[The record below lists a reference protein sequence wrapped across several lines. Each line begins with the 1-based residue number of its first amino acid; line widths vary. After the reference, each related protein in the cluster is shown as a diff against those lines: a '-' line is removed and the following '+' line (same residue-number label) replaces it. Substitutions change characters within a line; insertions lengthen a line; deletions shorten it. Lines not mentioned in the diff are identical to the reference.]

1 MSYGQYKWTNLLT
14 KHCGIG
20 MNIKEKIGQR
30 IMNERKA
37 KGLTR
42 KALAELTREL
52 KISRINNYE
61 RGDRT
66 PGPTEIKLLADAL
79 EVSASYLMCLTDNRE
94 GKMTKSLGMGALIP
108 VLDFKQAIDAAAFIQ
123 KIKEDVETKAEFIP
137 VSTAISDSIG
147 KNAFALQ
154 IKDESMMPEFRI
166 NDVIIV
172 DPDTNPKPGDFVV
185 ALIEGEQE
193 VIVRKYKQ
201 LSASKEIR
209 EFELIAL
216 NEDWADIRV
225 GPNEM
230 KAKIIGYGVSLVRGL
245 KS

>member
-1 MSYGQYKWTNLLT
+1 
-14 KHCGIG
+14 

-42 KALAELTREL
+42 KALAELTGEL

-66 PGPTEIKLLADAL
+66 PGPTEIKLLADVL

-108 VLDFKQAIDAAAFIQ
+108 VLDYKQAIDSAAFIQ
-123 KIKEDVETKAEFIP
+123 KIKEDVDTKVEFIP
-137 VSTAISDSIG
+137 VSSIVSDSIG

-154 IKDESMMPEFRI
+154 IKDESMVPEFRI
-166 NDVIIV
+166 NDILIV
-172 DPDTNPKPGDFVV
+172 DPETSPKPGDFVV

-193 VIVRKYKQ
+193 VIIRKYKQ
-201 LSASKEIR
+201 LSASKEAQQ
-209 EFELIAL
+209 FELIAL

-225 GPNEM
+225 GFSEM
-230 KAKIIGYGVSLVRGL
+230 TAQIIGCGISLVRGL

>member
-1 MSYGQYKWTNLLT
+1 MN
-14 KHCGIG
+14 

-30 IMNERKA
+30 IMSERKA

-42 KALAELTREL
+42 KALAELTSEL

-94 GKMTKSLGMGALIP
+94 GRMTKSLGMGALIP
-108 VLDFKQAIDAAAFIQ
+108 VLDYKQAIDSAAFIQ
-123 KIKEDVETKAEFIP
+123 KIKEDVDTKVEFIP
-137 VSTAISDSIG
+137 VSTAVSDSIG

-154 IKDESMMPEFRI
+154 IKDESMVPEFRI
-166 NDVIIV
+166 NDVIII
-172 DPDTNPKPGDFVV
+172 DPDTSPKPGDFVA
-185 ALIEGEQE
+185 ALIEADQE

-201 LSASKEIR
+201 LSASKEVQQF
-209 EFELIAL
+209 EFIAL
-216 NEDWADIRV
+216 NKDWANIRI
-225 GPNEM
+225 GSSEM
-230 KAKIIGYGVSLVRGL
+230 QAQIIGCGVSLIRRL
-245 KS
+245 KI

>member
-1 MSYGQYKWTNLLT
+1 
-14 KHCGIG
+14 

-42 KALAELTREL
+42 KALAELTSEL

-108 VLDFKQAIDAAAFIQ
+108 VLDYKQAIDPAAFIQ
-123 KIKEDVETKAEFIP
+123 KIKEDVDTKVEFIP
-137 VSTAISDSIG
+137 VSTAVSDSIG

-154 IKDESMMPEFRI
+154 IKDDSMMPEFRI
-166 NDVIIV
+166 NDVLIV
-172 DPDTNPKPGDFVV
+172 DPETSHKPGDFVV
-185 ALIEGEQE
+185 ALIECEQE

-201 LSASKEIR
+201 LSASKEAQQ
-209 EFELIAL
+209 FELIAL
-216 NEDWADIRV
+216 NEDWADVRV
-225 GPNEM
+225 GSGEM
-230 KAKIIGYGVSLVRGL
+230 QAQIIGCGVNLVRSL
-245 KS
+245 IV

>member
-1 MSYGQYKWTNLLT
+1 M
-14 KHCGIG
+14 G

-30 IMNERKA
+30 IMTERKA

-42 KALAELTREL
+42 KALAELTSEL

-66 PGPTEIKLLADAL
+66 PGPTEIKLIADAL

-94 GKMTKSLGMGALIP
+94 GKMTKSFGMGALIP
-108 VLDFKQAIDAAAFIQ
+108 VLDYKQAIDSAAFIQ
-123 KIKEDVETKAEFIP
+123 KIKEDVDTKVEFIP
-137 VSTAISDSIG
+137 VSTAVSDSIG
-147 KNAFALQ
+147 KNAFALL
-154 IKDESMMPEFRI
+154 IKDESMIPEFRI
-166 NDVIIV
+166 NDVLIV
-172 DPDTNPKPGDFVV
+172 DPDTSSKPGDFVV

-201 LSASKEIR
+201 LSASKDTQQ
-209 EFELIAL
+209 FELIAL

-225 GPNEM
+225 GSREM
-230 KAKIIGYGVSLVRGL
+230 QAQIIGCAVSLIRRL
-245 KS
+245 KG

>member
-1 MSYGQYKWTNLLT
+1 
-14 KHCGIG
+14 

-42 KALAELTREL
+42 KALAELTSEL

-94 GKMTKSLGMGALIP
+94 GKITKSPGMGALVPI
-108 VLDFKQAIDAAAFIQ
+108 LDYKQAIDPAAFIQ
-123 KIKEDVETKAEFIP
+123 KIKEEVDTKVEFIP
-137 VSTAISDSIG
+137 VSTAVSDSIG
-147 KNAFALQ
+147 KHAFALH

-185 ALIEGEQE
+185 ALIEGDQE

-201 LSASKEIR
+201 LSASREVR

-216 NEDWADIRV
+216 NDDWADIRV
-225 GPNEM
+225 GANEM
-230 KAKIIGYGVSLVRGL
+230 LAQIIGCGVSLARELRG
-245 KS
+245 

>member
-1 MSYGQYKWTNLLT
+1 
-14 KHCGIG
+14 

-30 IMNERKA
+30 IMIERKA

-42 KALAELTREL
+42 KALAELTSEL

-108 VLDFKQAIDAAAFIQ
+108 VFDYKQATDPASYIQ
-123 KIKEDVETKAEFIP
+123 KIKEDIDTKVEFVP
-137 VSTAISDSIG
+137 VSTAVSDSIG
-147 KNAFALQ
+147 KNAFALK
-154 IKDESMMPEFRI
+154 IKDESMTPEFRI
-166 NDVIIV
+166 DDVIIV
-172 DPDTNPKPGDFVV
+172 DPDTSPKPGDFVV

-201 LSASKEIR
+201 LSASKEAQQ
-209 EFELIAL
+209 FELIAL
-216 NEDWADIRV
+216 NEDWANIRIGFNELKAQIV
-225 GPNEM
+225 GC
-230 KAKIIGYGVSLVRGL
+230 GFSLIRGL
-245 KS
+245 RS

>member
-1 MSYGQYKWTNLLT
+1 M
-14 KHCGIG
+14 G

-42 KALAELTREL
+42 KALAELTSEL

-108 VLDFKQAIDAAAFIQ
+108 VLDYKQAIDPAAFIQ
-123 KIKEDVETKAEFIP
+123 KIKEDVDTKVEFIP
-137 VSTAISDSIG
+137 VSTAVSDNIG

-166 NDVIIV
+166 NDVIVV
-172 DPDTNPKPGDFVV
+172 DPDTSPKPGDFIV
-185 ALIEGEQE
+185 ALIKEEQE
-193 VIVRKYKQ
+193 VIVRKFKQ
-201 LSASKEIR
+201 LSASKEVR

-216 NEDWADIRV
+216 NDDWADIRV
-225 GPNEM
+225 GSNEM
-230 KAKIIGYGVSLVRGL
+230 QAQIIGCGVSLAREL
-245 KS
+245 RS

>member
-1 MSYGQYKWTNLLT
+1 MD
-14 KHCGIG
+14 
-20 MNIKEKIGQR
+20 MNIKKKIGQR
-30 IMNERKA
+30 IMIERKA

-42 KALAELTREL
+42 KALAELTGEL

-66 PGPTEIKLLADAL
+66 PGPTEIKLLADVL

-94 GKMTKSLGMGALIP
+94 GKITKSPGMGALIP
-108 VLDFKQAIDAAAFIQ
+108 VLDYKQAADLDNCIQ
-123 KIKEDVETKAEFIP
+123 KIKEDVDTRVEFIP
-137 VSTAISDSIG
+137 VSSVVSDSIG

-154 IKDESMMPEFRI
+154 IKDESMVPEFRI
-166 NDVIIV
+166 NDILIL
-172 DPDTNPKPGDFVV
+172 DPETSPKPGDFVV

-193 VIVRKYKQ
+193 VIIRKYKQ
-201 LSASKEIR
+201 LSASKEAQQ
-209 EFELIAL
+209 FELIAL

-225 GPNEM
+225 GFSEM
-230 KAKIIGYGVSLVRGL
+230 KAQIIGCGISLVRGL

>member
-1 MSYGQYKWTNLLT
+1 
-14 KHCGIG
+14 

-30 IMNERKA
+30 IKDERKA

-42 KALAELTREL
+42 KALAELTGEL

-79 EVSASYLMCLTDNRE
+79 EVSAPYLMCLTDSRE
-94 GKMTKSLGMGALIP
+94 GKIAKSPGIGALVPI
-108 VLDFKQAIDAAAFIQ
+108 LDYKQATDPASCIQ
-123 KIKEDVETKAEFIP
+123 KIKEDVDTKVEFVP
-137 VSTAISDSIG
+137 VSTAVSDSIG

-154 IKDESMMPEFRI
+154 IQDESMIPEFRV
-166 NDVIIV
+166 NDVLIV
-172 DPDTNPKPGDFVV
+172 DLDTNPKPGDFVV

-201 LSASKEIR
+201 LSASKEAR
-209 EFELIAL
+209 QYELIAL
-216 NEDWADIRV
+216 NEDWADILV
-225 GPNEM
+225 DSKEIQ
-230 KAKIIGYGVSLVRGL
+230 AQIIGCGVSLLRKL
-245 KS
+245 KG

>member
-1 MSYGQYKWTNLLT
+1 M
-14 KHCGIG
+14 G

-30 IMNERKA
+30 IMTERKA

-42 KALAELTREL
+42 KALAELTSEL

-108 VLDFKQAIDAAAFIQ
+108 VLDYKQAIDPAAFIQ
-123 KIKEDVETKAEFIP
+123 KIKEDVDTKVEFIP

-154 IKDESMMPEFRI
+154 IKDESMTPEFRI

-185 ALIEGEQE
+185 ALIESDQE

-201 LSASKEIR
+201 LSASKEVR

-225 GPNEM
+225 GSNEM
-230 KAKIIGYGVSLVRGL
+230 QAQIIGCGVSLAREL
-245 KS
+245 RS

>member
-1 MSYGQYKWTNLLT
+1 
-14 KHCGIG
+14 

-42 KALAELTREL
+42 KALAELTSEL
-52 KISRINNYE
+52 KVSRINNYE

-94 GKMTKSLGMGALIP
+94 GKITKSPGIGALIP
-108 VLDFKQAIDAAAFIQ
+108 VLDYKQAADPVACIQ
-123 KIKEDVETKAEFIP
+123 KIKEYVDTKVEFVP
-137 VSTAISDSIG
+137 VSTVVSDSIG

-154 IKDESMMPEFRI
+154 ITDESMMPEFRI
-166 NDVIIV
+166 NDVLIV
-172 DPDTNPKPGDFVV
+172 DPDTSPKPGDFVV

-201 LSASKEIR
+201 LSASKEAQQ
-209 EFELIAL
+209 FELIAL
-216 NEDWADIRV
+216 NEDWADIEIGNV
-225 GPNEM
+225 QKG
-230 KAKIIGYGVSLVRGL
+230 KIIGSIIHLNRLL
-245 KS
+245 KFNSTTYKY

>member
-1 MSYGQYKWTNLLT
+1 M
-14 KHCGIG
+14 G

-30 IMNERKA
+30 IMSERKA

-42 KALAELTREL
+42 KALAELTSEL

-108 VLDFKQAIDAAAFIQ
+108 VFDYKQATDPGACIQ
-123 KIKEDVETKAEFIP
+123 KIKEDVDTKVVFVP
-137 VSTAISDSIG
+137 VGTAVSDSIG

-172 DPDTNPKPGDFVV
+172 DPDTSPKPGDFVV
-185 ALIEGEQE
+185 ALIDGDQE

-201 LSASKEIR
+201 LSASKETPQ
-209 EFELIAL
+209 FELIAL
-216 NEDWADIRV
+216 NEDWANVRV
-225 GPNEM
+225 GFNELQ
-230 KAKIIGYGVSLVRGL
+230 AQIVGCGVSLIRGL
-245 KS
+245 RS

>member
-1 MSYGQYKWTNLLT
+1 M
-14 KHCGIG
+14 G

-30 IMNERKA
+30 IMSERKA

-42 KALAELTREL
+42 KALAELTSEL

-79 EVSASYLMCLTDNRE
+79 EVSASYLMGLTDNRE

-108 VLDFKQAIDAAAFIQ
+108 VLDYKQAIDSAAFIQ
-123 KIKEDVETKAEFIP
+123 KIKEDVDSKVEFIP
-137 VSTAISDSIG
+137 VTTAVSDSIG
-147 KNAFALQ
+147 KNAFALK

-172 DPDTNPKPGDFVV
+172 DPDTSPKPGDFVV

-201 LSASKEIR
+201 LSAAKEIR

-216 NEDWADIRV
+216 NEDWANIRV
-225 GPNEM
+225 GSKEM
-230 KAKIIGYGVSLVRGL
+230 QARIIGYGLSLIRGL
-245 KS
+245 RN

>member
-1 MSYGQYKWTNLLT
+1 M
-14 KHCGIG
+14 G

-42 KALAELTREL
+42 KALAELTGEL

-66 PGPTEIKLLADAL
+66 PGPTEIKLLANVL

-108 VLDFKQAIDAAAFIQ
+108 VLDYKQAIDSAAFIQ
-123 KIKEDVETKAEFIP
+123 KIKEDVDTKVEFIP
-137 VSTAISDSIG
+137 VSSIVSESIG

-154 IKDESMMPEFRI
+154 IKDESMVPEFRI
-166 NDVIIV
+166 NDILIV
-172 DPDTNPKPGDFVV
+172 DPETSPKPGDFVV

-193 VIVRKYKQ
+193 VIIRKYKQ
-201 LSASKEIR
+201 LSASKEAQQ
-209 EFELIAL
+209 FELIAL

-225 GPNEM
+225 GFSEM
-230 KAKIIGYGVSLVRGL
+230 TAQIIGCGISLVRGL

>member
-1 MSYGQYKWTNLLT
+1 
-14 KHCGIG
+14 

>member
-1 MSYGQYKWTNLLT
+1 
-14 KHCGIG
+14 

-42 KALAELTREL
+42 KALAELTSEL

-108 VLDFKQAIDAAAFIQ
+108 VLDYKQAVEATAFIQ
-123 KIKEDVETKAEFIP
+123 KIKEDVDTKVEFIP
-137 VSTAISDSIG
+137 VSTAVSDSIG

-154 IKDESMMPEFRI
+154 IKDESMMPEFRF

-172 DPDTNPKPGDFVV
+172 DPDTIPKPGDFVV
-185 ALIEGEQE
+185 ALIEGDKE
-193 VIVRKYKQ
+193 VIVRKFKQ
-201 LSASKEIR
+201 LSASKEML

-216 NEDWADIRV
+216 NDDWAGIRV

-230 KAKIIGYGVSLVRGL
+230 QAQIIGCGVSLAREL
-245 KS
+245 RS

>member
-1 MSYGQYKWTNLLT
+1 MN
-14 KHCGIG
+14 

-30 IMNERKA
+30 IMSERKA

-42 KALAELTREL
+42 KALAELTSEL

-108 VLDFKQAIDAAAFIQ
+108 VFDYKQATHPATCIQ
-123 KIKEDVETKAEFIP
+123 KIKEDVDTKVLFVP
-137 VSTAISDSIG
+137 VSTAVSDSIG

-172 DPDTNPKPGDFVV
+172 DPDTSPKPGDFVV

-201 LSASKEIR
+201 LSASKEV
-209 EFELIAL
+209 EQFELIAL
-216 NEDWADIRV
+216 NQDWADIRV
-225 GPNEM
+225 GPSEM
-230 KAKIIGYGVSLVRGL
+230 QAQIIGCGVSLVRGL

>member
-1 MSYGQYKWTNLLT
+1 
-14 KHCGIG
+14 

-42 KALAELTREL
+42 KALAELTSEL

-108 VLDFKQAIDAAAFIQ
+108 VLDFKQAIDPAYFIQ
-123 KIKEDVETKAEFIP
+123 KIKEDVDTKVEFIP
-137 VSTAISDSIG
+137 VSTAVSDIIG
-147 KNAFALQ
+147 KNAFALH
-154 IKDESMMPEFRI
+154 IKDDSMMPEFRF
-166 NDVIIV
+166 NDVIVV
-172 DPDTNPKPGDFVV
+172 DLDTSPKPGDFVV
-185 ALIEGEQE
+185 AMVEGEQE

-201 LSASKEIR
+201 LSASKEVQQ
-209 EFELIAL
+209 FELIAL
-216 NEDWADIRV
+216 NDDWADIRV
-225 GPNEM
+225 GSSAM
-230 KAKIIGYGVSLVRGL
+230 QAQIIGCGVSLIRGL
-245 KS
+245 RS

>member
-1 MSYGQYKWTNLLT
+1 M
-14 KHCGIG
+14 G

-42 KALAELTREL
+42 KALAELTSEL

-79 EVSASYLMCLTDNRE
+79 EVSASYLMCLTDSRE

-108 VLDFKQAIDAAAFIQ
+108 VLDYKQATDPAAFIQ
-123 KIKEDVETKAEFIP
+123 KIKEDVDTKVEFIP
-137 VSTAISDSIG
+137 VSTAVSDSIG

-154 IKDESMMPEFRI
+154 IKDESMIPEFRI
-166 NDVIIV
+166 NDVIII
-172 DPDTNPKPGDFVV
+172 DPDTSPKPGDFVV
-185 ALIEGEQE
+185 ALIEVDQE
-193 VIVRKYKQ
+193 IIVRKYKQ
-201 LSASKEIR
+201 LSASKEVR

-216 NEDWADIRV
+216 NEDWAGIRV
-225 GPNEM
+225 GSNEM
-230 KAKIIGYGVSLVRGL
+230 QAQIIGCGISLVRSL
-245 KS
+245 TV

>member
-1 MSYGQYKWTNLLT
+1 M
-14 KHCGIG
+14 G

-42 KALAELTREL
+42 KALAELTSEL

-108 VLDFKQAIDAAAFIQ
+108 VLDYRQAIDSAAFIQ
-123 KIKEDVETKAEFIP
+123 KIKEDVDTKVEFIP
-137 VSTAISDSIG
+137 VSTAVSDIIG

-154 IKDESMMPEFRI
+154 IKDESMAPEFRI
-166 NDVIIV
+166 NDLIIV
-172 DPDTNPKPGDFVV
+172 DPDTSPKPSDFVV
-185 ALIEGEQE
+185 ALIEGDQE

-201 LSASKEIR
+201 LSASKETQ
-209 EFELIAL
+209 EFDLIAL

-225 GPNEM
+225 SSSEM
-230 KAKIIGYGVSLVRGL
+230 QAHIIGCGVSLVRRL

>member
-1 MSYGQYKWTNLLT
+1 MD
-14 KHCGIG
+14 

-30 IMNERKA
+30 IMSERKA

-42 KALAELTREL
+42 KALAELTTEL

-79 EVSASYLMCLTDNRE
+79 EISASYLMCLTDNRE
-94 GKMTKSLGMGALIP
+94 GKMTKSPGMGALIP
-108 VLDFKQAIDAAAFIQ
+108 ILDYKQATDSAAFIQ
-123 KIKEDVETKAEFIP
+123 KIKEDVDTKVEFVPI
-137 VSTAISDSIG
+137 STAVSDSIG

-172 DPDTNPKPGDFVV
+172 DPDTSPKPGDFVV

-201 LSASKEIR
+201 LSASKEAQQ
-209 EFELIAL
+209 FELIAL
-216 NEDWADIRV
+216 NEDWANIRV
-225 GPNEM
+225 GFNEL
-230 KAKIIGYGVSLVRGL
+230 KAQIVGCGVSLIRGL
-245 KS
+245 RS